1 MNILIVGC
9 GKIGS
14 TILAR
19 LVNEGHNVTAID
31 SNADVLS
38 QLTNIYDVMS
48 VCGNGADCETLEE
61 AKVAE
66 ADLLIAATDSD
77 EFNMLSCFLGKRMGA
92 KNTIARIRN
101 PQYNDSS
108 LGFMKQQL
116 DLSMSINPELM
127 AAKELYH
134 LLKLPSAA
142 KVETFS
148 VRNFQ
153 IVELKL
159 KADSVLD
166 GIKLSDLRS
175 KFNAKFLI
183 CAVERGDEAYIPDGN
198 FILKSGD
205 RIALTAKQSEIAK
218 LLKEIGILQKQARN
232 VMILGGSRTSY
243 YLAKMLSQSGNK
255 VTLIERNKQI
265 CEELCEA
272 IPKATIINGDGANVE
287 LLTEEG
293 LDSLDAFVALTGI
306 DEENILLSSFA
317 TTKNVPKVIAKV
329 NRDELVPL
337 AEQWGLDCLVSPK
350 KIISDVILRY
360 VRALENSQGSS
371 VETLYKMLDD
381 KVEVLEFS
389 VKPDFLQLGICF
401 KDLKTKP
408 NTLIAG
414 IMRDRKTII
423 PTGDDMLLAGDKVVV
438 LAANLRINTL
448 SDILK

>member
-14 TILAR
+14 TILAS
-19 LVNEGHNVTAID
+19 LVNEGHNVTALD
-31 SNADVLS
+31 SNPDVLS
-38 QLTNIYDVMS
+38 HLTNIYDVMS

-61 AKVAE
+61 AKVND

-77 EFNMLSCFLGKRMGA
+77 EFNMLTCFLGKRMGA

-116 DLSMSINPELM
+116 DLSLSINPELM
-127 AAKELYH
+127 AARELYH

-166 GIKLSDLRS
+166 GMKLYELRS

-183 CAVERGDEAYIPDGN
+183 CAVERGDEVYIPDGN

-205 RIALTAKQSEIAK
+205 RIALTANQSEFSK
-218 LLKEIGILQKQARN
+218 LLKEMGILQKQARR
-232 VMILGGSRTSY
+232 VMILGGSRTAY
-243 YLAKMLSQSGNK
+243 YLAKLLSQGGNK
-255 VTLIERNKQI
+255 VTLIERNKEI
-265 CEELCEA
+265 CEELCDA
-272 IPKATIINGDGANVE
+272 IPKATIINGDGSNVE
-287 LLTEEG
+287 LLLEEG

-317 TTKNVPKVIAKV
+317 TNKNVPKVIAKV
-329 NRDELVPL
+329 NRDELMPL
-337 AEQWGLDCLVSPK
+337 ATQWGLDCLISPK
-350 KIISDVILRY
+350 KIISDIILRY
-360 VRALENSQGSS
+360 VRALENSADSN

-381 KVEVLEFS
+381 KVEVLEFR

-414 IMRDRKTII
+414 IIRERKTII

-438 LAANLRINTL
+438 IAANERINTL

>member
-14 TILAR
+14 TILAS

-61 AKVAE
+61 AKVAD

-77 EFNMLSCFLGKRMGA
+77 EFNMLSCFLGRRMGA
-92 KNTIARIRN
+92 KHTIARIRN

-127 AAKELYH
+127 AARELYH

-159 KADSVLD
+159 KQNSVLD

-183 CAVERGDEAYIPDGN
+183 CAVERDDEAYIPDGN
-198 FILKSGD
+198 FVLKSGD
-205 RIALTAKQSEIAK
+205 RIALTANQSEIAK
-218 LLKEIGILQKQARN
+218 LLKEMGILQKQARN
-232 VMILGGSRTSY
+232 IMILGGSRTSY
-243 YLAKMLSQSGNK
+243 YLAKLLSQGGNK
-255 VTLIERNKQI
+255 VTLIERNKEI
-265 CEELCEA
+265 CEELCES

-329 NRDELVPL
+329 NRDELVPM
-337 AEQWGLDCLVSPK
+337 AEQWGLDCLISPK

-360 VRALENSQGSS
+360 VRALEKSQGSS

-414 IMRDRKTII
+414 IMRDRKIII
-423 PTGDDMLLAGDKVVV
+423 PTGNDMLLAGDKVVII
-438 LAANLRINTL
+438 AANQRINTL

>member
-14 TILAR
+14 TILAS
-19 LVNEGHNVTAID
+19 LVNEGHNVTALD
-31 SNADVLS
+31 SNPDVLS

-61 AKVAE
+61 AKVND

-77 EFNMLSCFLGKRMGA
+77 EFNMLTCFLGKRMGA

-116 DLSMSINPELM
+116 DLSLSINPELM
-127 AAKELYH
+127 AARELYH

-166 GIKLSDLRS
+166 GMKLYELRS

-183 CAVERGDEAYIPDGN
+183 CAVERGDEVYIPDGN

-205 RIALTAKQSEIAK
+205 RIALTANQSEFSK
-218 LLKEIGILQKQARN
+218 LLKEMGILQKQARR
-232 VMILGGSRTSY
+232 VMILGGSRTAY
-243 YLAKMLSQSGNK
+243 YLAKLLSQGGNK
-255 VTLIERNKQI
+255 VTLIERNKEI
-265 CEELCEA
+265 CEELCDA
-272 IPKATIINGDGANVE
+272 IPKATIINGDGSNVE
-287 LLTEEG
+287 LLLEEG

-317 TTKNVPKVIAKV
+317 TNKNVPKVIAKV
-329 NRDELVPL
+329 NRDELMPL
-337 AEQWGLDCLVSPK
+337 ATQWGLDCLISPK
-350 KIISDVILRY
+350 KIISDIILRY
-360 VRALENSQGSS
+360 VRALENSADSN

-381 KVEVLEFS
+381 KVEVLEFR

-414 IMRDRKTII
+414 IIRERKTII

-438 LAANLRINTL
+438 IAANERINTL

>member
-31 SNADVLS
+31 SDADVLS

-243 YLAKMLSQSGNK
+243 YLAKMLSQGGNK

-265 CEELCEA
+265 CEELCVA

-360 VRALENSQGSS
+360 VRALENSAGSS

>member
-1 MNILIVGC
+1 MNVLIVGC

-14 TILAR
+14 TILSS
-19 LVNEGHNVTAID
+19 LVNEGHNITALD
-31 SNADVLS
+31 SNPDVLS
-38 QLTNIYDVMS
+38 QLTNTYDIMS

-61 AKVAE
+61 ARVSE
-66 ADLLIAATDSD
+66 IDLLIATTNSD

-116 DLSMSINPELM
+116 DLSMSINPERM

-142 KVETFS
+142 KVESFS

-153 IVELKL
+153 IIELKL
-159 KADSVLD
+159 KSNSVFD
-166 GIKLSDLRS
+166 GIKLSNLRS
-175 KFNAKFLI
+175 KFSAKFLI
-183 CAVERGDEAYIPDGN
+183 CAVERDEEAYIPDGN

-205 RIALTAKQSEIAK
+205 RIALTANQSEFSK
-218 LLKEIGILQKQARN
+218 LLKEMGILRKQARR
-232 VMILGGSRTSY
+232 VMILGGSRISY
-243 YLAKMLSQSGNK
+243 YLAKLLSLSGNS
-255 VTLIERNKQI
+255 VTLIERNREL

-287 LLTEEG
+287 LLAEEG

-317 TTKNVPKVIAKV
+317 VNKNVPKVIAKV
-329 NRDELVPL
+329 NRDELIPL
-337 AEQWGLDCLVSPK
+337 AEQLGIDSLVSPK
-350 KIISDVILRY
+350 KIITDVILRY
-360 VRALENSQGSS
+360 VRALEISAGSS

-408 NTLIAG
+408 NALIAG

-438 LAANLRINTL
+438 IAANERINTL

>member
-9 GKIGS
+9 GKIGA
-14 TILAR
+14 TILAS

-31 SNADVLS
+31 SNPDVLS
-38 QLTNIYDVMS
+38 QLANVYDIMS

-61 AKVAE
+61 AGVSE
-66 ADLLIAATDSD
+66 IDLLIATTDSD

-92 KNTIARIRN
+92 KYTIARIRN

-116 DLSMSINPELM
+116 DLSMSINPEKM

-134 LLKLPSAA
+134 LLKLPSAT
-142 KVETFS
+142 KVESFS

-153 IVELKL
+153 IIELRL
-159 KADSVLD
+159 KVDSVLD

-175 KFNAKFLI
+175 KFSAKFLI
-183 CAVERGDEAYIPDGN
+183 CAVERDEEAYIPDGN
-198 FILKSGD
+198 FILKKGD
-205 RIALTAKQSEIAK
+205 RIALTAKQSEFAK
-218 LLKEIGILQKQARN
+218 LLKEMGILQKQARR

-243 YLAKMLSQSGNK
+243 YLAKMLSLSGNN
-255 VTLIERNKQI
+255 VTLIERNREI
-265 CEELCEA
+265 CEELCDA

-287 LLTEEG
+287 LLAEEG

-317 TTKNVPKVIAKV
+317 VNKNVPKVIAKV
-329 NRDELVPL
+329 NRDELIPL
-337 AEQWGLDCLVSPK
+337 AEQWGLDSIVSPK
-350 KIISDVILRY
+350 KIITDVILRY
-360 VRALENSQGSS
+360 VRALENSVGSS

-389 VKPDFLQLGICF
+389 VKPDFLQLGICL

-438 LAANLRINTL
+438 IAANQRINTL